1 MHTDD
6 SQVVA
11 RRADWEN
18 FIDHVAKLI
27 IQEQTPDRLLLIRS
41 KLYELLT
48 NCIPP
53 DVVLRTLVAVLL
65 RRVDDQ
71 IKTEIVH
78 WAAYYDHRMELGSKP
93 IFHLEAFVA
102 KFMAMS
108 DKQTTQRTR
117 IITAALCCACR
128 LLTAVCLVVCVMCLG
143 LCLCCVRYKRF
154 LVENFG

>member
-1 MHTDD
+1 MRNDD
-6 SQVVA
+6 SGVVV

-27 IQEQTPDRLLLIRS
+27 CQEQSPDRLLLVRS

-53 DVVLRTLVAVLL
+53 DVVLRTLVSVLL

-71 IKTEIVH
+71 IKTEVVQ

-93 IFHLEAFVA
+93 IFHLEAFIA

-108 DKQTTQRTR
+108 ATRRNATHDTRTLA
-117 IITAALCCACR
+117 TARLSRRSGAHNRFVHLSANLACCCYS
-128 LLTAVCLVVCVMCLG
+128 
-143 LCLCCVRYKRF
+143 YKRF
-154 LVENFG
+154 LVESFG

>member
-6 SQVVA
+6 SQVVV

-27 IQEQTPDRLLLIRS
+27 IQQQTPDRLLLVRS

-53 DVVLRTLVAVLL
+53 DVVLRTLVTVLL

-108 DKQTTQRTR
+108 DRT
-117 IITAALCCACR
+117 
-128 LLTAVCLVVCVMCLG
+128 
-143 LCLCCVRYKRF
+143 
-154 LVENFG
+154 

>member
-1 MHTDD
+1 MRNDD
-6 SQVVA
+6 SGVVV

-27 IQEQTPDRLLLIRS
+27 CQEQSPERLLLVRS

-53 DVVLRTLVAVLL
+53 DVVLRTLVSVLL

-71 IKTEIVH
+71 IKTEVVQ

-93 IFHLEAFVA
+93 IFHLEAFIA

-108 DKQTTQRTR
+108 QHNAPHVCTHSPPH
-117 IITAALCCACR
+117 AC
-128 LLTAVCLVVCVMCLG
+128 LDTPVLTIVCLSVCQ
-143 LCLCCVRYKRF
+143 LCVLT
-154 LVENFG
+154 

>member
-1 MHTDD
+1 M
-6 SQVVA
+6 VA

-27 IQEQTPDRLLLIRS
+27 IQEQTPERLLLVRS

-53 DVVLRTLVAVLL
+53 DVLLRTLVAVLL

-93 IFHLEAFVA
+93 IFHLEAFIA

-108 DKQTTQRTR
+108 VTDTHCTARSGRTPQ
-117 IITAALCCACR
+117 AQS
-128 LLTAVCLVVCVMCLG
+128 LLMLRCSV
-143 LCLCCVRYKRF
+143 
-154 LVENFG
+154 

>member
-1 MHTDD
+1 MPCVCSPEMRNDD
-6 SQVVA
+6 AGVVV

-27 IQEQTPDRLLLIRS
+27 IQEQTPDRLLLVRS

-53 DVVLRTLVAVLL
+53 EVVLRTLVAVLL

-93 IFHLEAFVA
+93 IFHLEAFIA
-102 KFMAMS
+102 KFMA
-108 DKQTTQRTR
+108 
-117 IITAALCCACR
+117 I
-128 LLTAVCLVVCVMCLG
+128 
-143 LCLCCVRYKRF
+143 YKRF
-154 LVENFG
+154 LVESFG

>member
-6 SQVVA
+6 SAVVV

-27 IQEQTPDRLLLIRS
+27 IQEQTPDRLLLVRS

-93 IFHLEAFVA
+93 IFHLEAFIA

-108 DKQTTQRTR
+108 GTAHDKAH
-117 IITAALCCACR
+117 TAAKNRESSSCCSPDCAFC
-128 LLTAVCLVVCVMCLG
+128 VCHIFVVAYQIQALPG
-143 LCLCCVRYKRF
+143 GELRVR
-154 LVENFG
+154 

>member
-1 MHTDD
+1 M
-6 SQVVA
+6 VA

-27 IQEQTPDRLLLIRS
+27 IQEQTPDRLLLVRS

-53 DVVLRTLVAVLL
+53 DVVLRTLVSVLL

-93 IFHLEAFVA
+93 IFHLEAFIA

-108 DKQTTQRTR
+108 EQPHAMQPHMSSRRPIGRRTLR
-117 IITAALCCACR
+117 GANMLLPALRVWLSCFS
-128 LLTAVCLVVCVMCLG
+128 
-143 LCLCCVRYKRF
+143 YKRF
-154 LVENFG
+154 LVESFG